1 MKRMGKKLLCKSV
14 WMMGIPVL
22 AILLLHPC
30 TVLAKASVFRGGDIA
45 YKDLAELALGGGMT
59 EMLRE
64 TKKTVKYTIFST
76 TNYGNTK
83 MNTIAD
89 TEITGY
95 GEVIGAGRRF
105 LIGKGKMLSGGIYYE
120 RSRSE
125 SDSWTN
131 NGKTKGKGIQNGGGI
146 MGRLDV
152 KSGNY
157 YEWLLHI
164 GRANNRVNSAALKYE
179 ADPSY
184 IGAVMTFGHR
194 FTVGEGQY
202 LSPYFTYFYNRTQRK
217 NLQLTNFD
225 LDIEDV
231 KSHKTKLGVQ
241 YTRELKR
248 GKTVIRPYAGLSWN
262 HEFDG
267 KAAIHIKGVP
277 DPEFP
282 DIRGDTVS
290 SELGCKWEI
299 KNWNIGL
306 GVEGFLGKREG
317 WNTTLAIVCTL

>member
-1 MKRMGKKLLCKSV
+1 MRYMGKKFLYKFV

-22 AILLLHPC
+22 VISLLHPC

-45 YKDLAELALGGGMT
+45 HKDLAELAIGGGMT

-64 TKKTVKYTIFST
+64 TRKTVKYTVFST

-89 TEITGY
+89 TEVTGY

-105 LIGKGKMLSGGIYYE
+105 LIGKGKMFFGGIYYE

-152 KSGNY
+152 KSGNF

-184 IGAVMTFGHR
+184 IGGIGEYLKLEVISIIRNKNVKKQFWSGTFASIMLCSVFAFTDVYDDSPFMRCFICEYCFSCLAV
-194 FTVGEGQY
+194 V
-202 LSPYFTYFYNRTQRK
+202 L
-217 NLQLTNFD
+217 LT
-225 LDIEDV
+225 
-231 KSHKTKLGVQ
+231 GVM
-241 YTRELKR
+241 
-248 GKTVIRPYAGLSWN
+248 
-262 HEFDG
+262 
-267 KAAIHIKGVP
+267 
-277 DPEFP
+277 
-282 DIRGDTVS
+282 
-290 SELGCKWEI
+290 
-299 KNWNIGL
+299 
-306 GVEGFLGKREG
+306 GVEGNYIDGLMSRKESIL
-317 WNTTLAIVCTL
+317 NLLKHYIT